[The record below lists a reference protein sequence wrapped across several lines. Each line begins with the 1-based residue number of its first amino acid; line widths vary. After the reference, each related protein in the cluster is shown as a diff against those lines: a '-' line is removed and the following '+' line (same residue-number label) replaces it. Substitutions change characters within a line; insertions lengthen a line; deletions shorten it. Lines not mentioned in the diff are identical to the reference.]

1 MIAADEEAAS
11 ARIPQPE
18 GKHAAQMIYEAVAV
32 LDIQRDDDF
41 TVAVGQEAVAARL
54 QIRPQLLVVVDLAV
68 AHQPDGFVGID
79 QGLAAALQ
87 VDDRETAVPEDGVA
101 VVLDALA

>member
-1 MIAADEEAAS
+1 MIAAYEQATS

-54 QIRPQLLVVVDLAV
+54 EIRTQLLVVVNLAV
-68 AHQPDGFVGID
+68 AHQPNGFVGID
-79 QGLAAALQ
+79 QGLAAALE
-87 VDDRETAVPEDGVA
+87 VDDRKAAVAEDGGA